1 MKDITAPRTSRC
13 PKRQDGETTRQRL
26 LQAAGQIFAQKGYAD
41 ATSKEICA
49 RAGANVAAVNYYFG
63 GKDKLYEEVLVEGH
77 KQIIS
82 LDDLRNVLGGSGTDE
97 ERLCRLLTR
106 LVHTAADSS
115 SLWGIRLFM
124 RELATPSPFVPAV
137 LRQAVLPK
145 AAMICTL
152 MARILKLP
160 EDHSAVQR
168 ALALCILPC
177 LSLILFPE
185 NLRTQVLPATAAN
198 AEGLLDDIHC
208 YVQAG
213 LSALALRHG
222 RKAGLS
228 S

>member
-1 MKDITAPRTSRC
+1 MKDADILRSSCR
-13 PKRQDGETTRQRL
+13 PKRQDGETTRQSL
-26 LQAAGQIFAQKGYAD
+26 LQAAGQIFAQKGYAN

-49 RAGANVAAVNYYFG
+49 QAGANVAAVNYYFG

-82 LDDLRNVLGGSGTDE
+82 LDDLHDILDGSGADE
-97 ERLCRLLTR
+97 EKLCKLLTR

-124 RELATPSPFVPAV
+124 RELAAPSPFVPSV

-145 AAMICTL
+145 AAMVRTL

-160 EDHSAVQR
+160 AEHPAVQR
-168 ALALCILPC
+168 ALVLCILPC
-177 LSLILFPE
+177 LSLILFLE
-185 NLRTQVLPATAAN
+185 TLRTQVLPATAAN

-213 LSALALRHG
+213 LAALALRHG
-222 RKAGLS
+222 QEPRLS